1 MPRRTGA
8 IGTLFAIAAIV
19 PLAAPAHARQDLDCR
34 DFSFQE
40 DAQAVFDADPS
51 DPNRLDEDQGPD
63 DGIAC
68 EALSRRGI
76 ISPTTSPSPSFSPT
90 ASPSVSPTA
99 PVTVTP
105 TAAPTRGVRGG
116 LGGAVASGP
125 SDWDVAIGLTFAV
138 GASVAAAY
146 AVKRR
151 RR

>member
-68 EALSRRGI
+68 EALARRGV
-76 ISPTTSPSPSFSPT
+76 ISPTTSHSPT
-90 ASPSVSPTA
+90 ASPSVSPSA
-99 PVTVTP
+99 PVTTTP
-105 TAAPTRGVRGG
+105 TGTPTRGVRGG